1 VSNIM
6 FPAKAVVAAG
16 SAAAGSRVS
25 KLSALAP
32 LLLAFAAV
40 DHAKA
45 DGCTLIDATVTCTGT
60 TKNQQGGGVGFG
72 TSGDNN
78 LTYNIIQQVPTVT
91 GDNFGFVTG
100 SGFTFNNSGIITGS
114 SITGIAGGD
123 GTVNNKAGAFVTGGL
138 AGVSGGNLTVNND
151 GTIPG
156 GFFGIVLTTGKI
168 NNTDTITGGQSGIQT
183 NGNLA
188 INNTSIIEGTRSA
201 GIEVQPGNDVTIDAS
216 GNSGNGVI
224 RGPTGI
230 ASNANVL
237 NVSNGTGSILGVGE
251 GINGNTVNIT
261 GNLGLIQGTSFGIA
275 ASTVNLGAN
284 TGTIHGGN
292 FGIFA
297 STVSGTN
304 AGQITGT
311 NRGIVAGN
319 ADVTNNVGAT
329 ISGADTGISADAA
342 TVTNA
347 GTITGGNF
355 GIGANTVTVASN
367 TGTIQATGADGK
379 GIFAVGTAT
388 VSNSGNITAL
398 GGGAARAIEAGDVK
412 ITGNTGT
419 ISGSENGIFAT
430 NDPILGHTGGGNA
443 DVTNNAGGT
452 ITGTGT
458 GILAKTATVTNNL
471 GGTISGGDGIQATI
485 AKVVNAG
492 TITSTAVDGFGIS
505 AGTATVTNN
514 LGGTIAGGSA
524 FEAAGIFA
532 GSLSLTNFGGVSGKV
547 AVQTSSTTQGSTIIN
562 AGTIVSTDG
571 PTGTA
576 IKLTSAADTLTL
588 KPTSKIIGLID
599 MGGNTADVINVETA
613 GGAVARGLSSLS
625 RSGSAVIDALKAQL
639 VNFQGV
645 INSIVNTVS
654 GVGQPSVTVGGVTA
668 ALDPTALAQ
677 QDRTLVDFTGG
688 VSSMVRSRLNGA
700 ATGGSNLTMMSYA
713 MDDSAPAA
721 ANANAQIFN
730 KAPAASWAAAPV
742 TVWTS
747 AFGGQLRLKETEN
760 TLNSTSSAFGA
771 AIGVDRKLSPD
782 WLVGVFA
789 GGGAGTLS
797 VDLSSQKVDTD
808 YVFGGAY
815 SRFEWANQF
824 LDMTVQGGNARNK
837 STRRVQNNITGGLE
851 TASASYNGWFVSPE
865 LAYGYRLDL
874 GNGYLLTPTAR
885 LRYIAGFFDGYSESG
900 SAQTLSIGSRTLQD
914 LEERAELDLSRTTTL
929 FGGEHLLKTNIHGG
943 VIALQ
948 RVGDATVSAV
958 LIGQNLAFAT
968 PGTGS
973 TVGAVLG
980 TGFDYHT
987 SRNVALFGA
996 VEGIAMSDQSRT
1008 ITARGGLRVAF

>member
-1 VSNIM
+1 MIRW
-6 FPAKAVVAAG
+6 KAIVVTG
-16 SAAAGSRVS
+16 SAGASSRAS
-25 KLSALAP
+25 KLGAIAP
-32 LLLAFAAV
+32 LLLASFAAV

-45 DGCTLIDATVTCTGT
+45 DGCTPAAPVSGATVTCTGT
-60 TKNQQGGGVGFG
+60 TLNQQALDTGYG
-72 TSGDNN
+72 TQNDDNN
-78 LTYNIIQQVPTVT
+78 TYDIQTGATVT
-91 GDNFGFVTG
+91 GKNFGFLTG
-100 SGFTFNNSGIITGS
+100 SGFTFNNSGTITSTTDGAA
-114 SITGIAGGD
+114 IQGGD
-123 GTVNNKAGAFVTGGL
+123 GTVNNKASGTITSGGVF
-138 AGVSGGNLTVNND
+138 GVFGGNLTVNNA
-151 GTIPG
+151 GTIQATG
-156 GFFGIVLTTGKI
+156 ADEKGIFAV
-168 NNTDTITGGQSGIQT
+168 
-183 NGNLA
+183 
-188 INNTSIIEGTRSA
+188 GTATVS
-201 GIEVQPGNDVTIDAS
+201 
-216 GNSGNGVI
+216 NSGNITALGGGAARAIEAGDVKL
-224 RGPTGI
+224 TG
-230 ASNANVL
+230 
-237 NVSNGTGSILGVGE
+237 
-251 GINGNTVNIT
+251 
-261 GNLGLIQGTSFGIA
+261 
-275 ASTVNLGAN
+275 N
-284 TGTIHGGN
+284 TGTISGSE
-292 FGIFA
+292 FGVLA
-297 STVSGTN
+297 STESTH
-304 AGQITGT
+304 TGS
-311 NRGIVAGN
+311 GN
-319 ADVTNNVGAT
+319 ADVTNNVG
-329 ISGADTGISADAA
+329 
-342 TVTNA
+342 
-347 GTITGGNF
+347 GTITGGSAGILARGNATVANTGAITGTDGF
-355 GIGANTVTVASN
+355 GIFANNIAGVTNNVGGTISGGGFGINATTATVAN
-367 TGTIQATGADGK
+367 AGKIQATGADGK
-379 GIFAVGTAT
+379 GIFAVGLAT

-419 ISGSENGIFAT
+419 ISGSEIGIFA
-430 NDPILGHTGGGNA
+430 NNNPSLGHTGAGNA
-443 DVTNNAGGT
+443 DVTNNVGGT
-452 ITGTGT
+452 ITGGSD
-458 GILAKTATVTNNL
+458 GIVAATATVANAGTISAGANGIGIDGLIVDVNNT
-471 GGTISGGDGIQATI
+471 GTISGGSDGIVANSARITNTRTISGGFIGIHANTAILTNDGTISGGATGI
-485 AKVVNAG
+485 LATSAMVTNNFGGTISAGAFGITADTAAIENAG
-492 TITSTAVDGFGIS
+492 TISGGSVGIL
-505 AGTATVTNN
+505 GTAATVSNKF
-514 LGGTIAGGSA
+514 GGTITGD
-524 FEAAGIFA
+524 I
-532 GSLSLTNFGGVSGKV
+532 
-547 AVQTSSTTQGSTIIN
+547 AVRTLSTTQGSTITN
-562 AGTIVSTDG
+562 SGTIASTAG
-571 PTGTA
+571 ATGTA
-576 IKLTSAADTLTL
+576 IKLTSAADTLIL

-613 GGAVARGLSSLS
+613 AAPKRGLSSLS
-625 RSGSAVIDALKAQL
+625 RSAAAVIDVLKAQL
-639 VNFQGV
+639 VNFQGT
-645 INSIVNTVS
+645 INAIVNTVI
-654 GVGQPSVTVGGVTA
+654 GGQPTVTVGGVTA

-713 MDDSAPAA
+713 MEDAGAA
-721 ANANAQIFN
+721 ANNKFPRALGYAPENANAQIFN

-797 VDLSSQKVDTD
+797 VDLSSQKVNTD

-837 STRRVQNNITGGLE
+837 STRLVQNNITGGLE

-914 LEERAELDLSRTTTL
+914 LEERAELDLSRTTAL
-929 FGGEHLLKTNIHGG
+929 FGGEHVLKTNVHGG
-943 VIALQ
+943 LIALQ

-958 LIGQNLAFAT
+958 LIGQNLTFAT

-980 TGFDYHT
+980 AGFDYHT

-1008 ITARGGLRVAF
+1008 ITARGGLRVVF